1 MPKWIESEFHTFD
14 GLTLFYRYK
23 KPNINT
29 KNTLLILHRGHEHS
43 GRVVDIADKLA
54 DDKKWCF
61 AFDLRGH
68 GRSEGTRA
76 WAPNFETWVRDLNSF
91 AGHLYQQHGIKTN
104 NILLIANSVGS
115 VMAVSW
121 ILNYGPNL
129 KGCILGAPAFKIKLY
144 IPLALQS
151 LRLLS
156 KFSSHQFVTSYV
168 KSKLLT
174 RDPQQALAYDNDP
187 LITKKIGVN
196 ILVTLFDTT
205 KNCFNRLADFETPAL
220 ILTAEND
227 VIVQNNQHAVFYNR
241 ISSKVKK
248 HITLKGFKHAIFHE
262 QDLDLLIAPCQ
273 QFIQQQFNGD
283 TANLPAVIPHP
294 RQQTVAEHYSL
305 QQTESG
311 LKQLYYT
318 SARWCLRHIG
328 KYANGVAIG
337 LKYGF
342 DSGIALDYVY
352 QNAPTGSNWIGKQI
366 DKAYLQSIGWRGIRM
381 RKQHL
386 KHTLSNIIDLIHAS
400 GATPT
405 IFDIASGPGRYLFEL
420 QQEKT
425 FPLMLHLNDIDP
437 ASLKQAK
444 TFSEERADNT
454 TQFSNQDVF
463 NPTVSWHFE
472 SDPNIII
479 ISGLLEL
486 YENNQQVHHVLNQL
500 FDILQP
506 GGYLIY
512 TSQPWHPQLNMIG
525 RLLNNRQGDRWIMR
539 RRPQIEIDQLIA
551 ASGFTKMNTIANDNG
566 IFTVSFAQKLGVQP

>member
-1 MPKWIESEFHTFD
+1 MAGWINAEFRTFD
-14 GLTLFYRYK
+14 GLMLFYRYK
-23 KPNINT
+23 KPNIDT
-29 KNTLLILHRGHEHS
+29 PTSLLFLHRGHEHS
-43 GRVVDIADKLA
+43 GRITDIADKLA
-54 DDKKWCF
+54 EEAHWCF

-68 GRSEGTRA
+68 GQSEGPRA

-91 AGHLYQQHGIKTN
+91 AGHLHQQHNIKTRDT
-104 NILLIANSVGS
+104 ILIANSVGS

-129 KGCILGAPAFKIKLY
+129 RGCILGAPAFKIKLY

-205 KNCFNRLADFETPAL
+205 KNCFNRLADFETPVL
-220 ILTAEND
+220 IITAEND
-227 VIVQNNQHAVFYNR
+227 VIVQNKQHTLFYNG

-248 HITLKGFKHAIFHE
+248 QITLKNFKHAIFHE
-262 QDLDLLIAPCQ
+262 QDQHLLIAPCQ
-273 QFIQQQFNGD
+273 KFIQQQFNND
-283 TANLPAVIPHP
+283 TANLPAIIPEA
-294 RQQTVAEHYSL
+294 RQHTVTEYQSL
-305 QQTESG
+305 QQTGSG
-311 LKQLYYT
+311 LKHLYYAA
-318 SARWCLRHIG
+318 SRWCLTHIG
-328 KYANGVAIG
+328 KQADGVATG

-342 DSGIALDYVY
+342 DSGISLDYVY
-352 QNAPTGSNWIGKQI
+352 QNTPTGSNWIGKQI
-366 DKAYLQSIGWRGIRM
+366 DKAYLKSIGWRGIRS

-400 GATPT
+400 GATPI

-425 FPLMLHLNDIDP
+425 FPLMIHLNDIDP
-437 ASLKQAK
+437 ISLKQAK
-444 TFSEERADNT
+444 TLSNKIGDNT
-454 TQFSNQDVF
+454 AQFFNQDVF
-463 NPTVSWHFE
+463 NPTVVWHFE
-472 SDPNIII
+472 SAPNIII

-486 YENNQQVHHVLNQL
+486 YENNQQVHHILNQL
-500 FDILQP
+500 FDTLQA

-512 TSQPWHPQLNMIG
+512 TGQPWHPQLNMIA
-525 RLLNNRQGDRWIMR
+525 RLLNNRQGERWIMR

-551 ASGFTKMNTIANDNG
+551 ASGFTKMSTIANDNG
-566 IFTVSFAQKLGVQP
+566 IFTVSFAQKQESTS